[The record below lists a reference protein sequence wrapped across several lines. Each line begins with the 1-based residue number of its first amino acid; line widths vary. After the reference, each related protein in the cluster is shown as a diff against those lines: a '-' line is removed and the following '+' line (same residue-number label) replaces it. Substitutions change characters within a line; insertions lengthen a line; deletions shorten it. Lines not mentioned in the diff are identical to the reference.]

1 METTPHMKLWPWD
14 LRGLPR
20 GGEGLDTAPT
30 SSEGLAG
37 PPVHSQNQG
46 SMGMEHAS
54 TVKSAKM
61 LDTGKDQLYR
71 WILAGWLGI
80 QGDPRDTTRK
90 PRYSGGWLGIRRD
103 PGTRPGSLDTQ
114 RDSWVFRG
122 TPGIQSGKLDIQRDS
137 WVFRGTP
144 GKQPGSLD
152 IQKDSWVFRGTPGT

>member
-90 PRYSGGWLGIRRD
+90 PRYSGGWLD
-103 PGTRPGSLDTQ
+103 
-114 RDSWVFRG
+114 VRG
-122 TPGIQSGKLDIQRDS
+122 DPGIQSGSLDIQRDS
-137 WVFRGTP
+137 WVFSGTP
-144 GKQPGSLD
+144 GTRPGSLD
-152 IQKDSWVFRGTPGT
+152 IQVDGWMFRGPPGHDQEA

>member
-80 QGDPRDTTRK
+80 
-90 PRYSGGWLGIRRD
+90 RRD

>member
-1 METTPHMKLWPWD
+1 MKLWPWD

-80 QGDPRDTTRK
+80 QGT
-90 PRYSGGWLGIRRD
+90 
-103 PGTRPGSLDTQ
+103 PGTRPGSLDIQ
-114 RDSWVFRG
+114 VDGWVFEG
-122 TPGIQSGKLDIQRDS
+122 TLGYNLEA
-137 WVFRGTP
+137 
-144 GKQPGSLD
+144 
-152 IQKDSWVFRGTPGT
+152 